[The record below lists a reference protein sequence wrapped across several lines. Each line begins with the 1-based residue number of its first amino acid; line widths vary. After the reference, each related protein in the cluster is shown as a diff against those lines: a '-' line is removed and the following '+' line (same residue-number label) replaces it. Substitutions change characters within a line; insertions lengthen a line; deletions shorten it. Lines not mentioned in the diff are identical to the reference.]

1 MVIRLHLNESPYGVP
16 DDILRKA
23 LDPAGLDVNRY
34 PQRERTALLRELY
47 AAYASRGAGEIALS
61 ADQVVATNGAD
72 EAIDITVL
80 ALRPRIEQVV
90 ILPPTFSEYPR
101 AARLAGVKVT
111 GVPLVESS
119 PAAGQAARE
128 TAGRREPGRGEVGR
142 GAAAGRGGP
151 GCAIDLDR
159 LTEACRRTPS
169 LVFICS
175 PNNPTGGLLAAR
187 EALQALTSLPTPA
200 WVAVDE
206 AYWEFA
212 GTTLLPELGRHPN
225 LIILRT
231 MSKAFCLAGIRL
243 GYALAS
249 PELARALNRTRMVF
263 NIDSMTAAV
272 AVAALREPGYV
283 REVVTRVVEGRR
295 HLIERLSALPG
306 VTPYPS
312 RANFVFCRVP
322 RPATEVVRAM
332 EERGVLVR
340 HYPKEPT
347 LSHHIRISV
356 GTPEETGRCLEALQ
370 ESIRSEQPAAQL
382 PSHHLP
388 GGRRGW
394 SRRTS

>member
-1 MVIRLHLNESPYGVP
+1 MVIRLHLNESPYEVP
-16 DDILRKA
+16 GNILRKA
-23 LDPAGLDVNRY
+23 LDPAGLEMNRY
-34 PQRERTALLRELY
+34 PRRERTALLRELY
-47 AAYASRGAGEIALS
+47 AAYASRGAGGVAPS
-61 ADQVVATNGAD
+61 ADQVVPTNGAD

-101 AARLAGVKVT
+101 AAHVAGVKVT
-111 GVPLVESS
+111 EVPLVESA
-119 PAAGQAARE
+119 PAAGE
-128 TAGRREPGRGEVGR
+128 AGRAAADRGEGGR
-142 GAAAGRGGP
+142 GASAGCGEAGY
-151 GCAIDLDR
+151 AIDLDR
-159 LTEACRRTPS
+159 LTEACRRAPS

-187 EALQALTSLPTPA
+187 DALQVLASLRTPV

-206 AYWEFA
+206 AYWEFS
-212 GTTLLPELGRHPN
+212 GTTLLPDLRLHPN

-249 PELARALNRTRMVF
+249 PELARTLDRTRMVF

-272 AVAALREPGYV
+272 AAEALRESGYV
-283 REVVTRVVEGRR
+283 REVVARVVEGRR
-295 HLIERLSALPG
+295 RLIEGLSALPG

-312 RANFVFCRVP
+312 RANFVLCRVP
-322 RPATEVVRAM
+322 RPAAEVVRAM

-340 HYPKEPT
+340 HYPKEPA

-356 GTPEETGRCLEALQ
+356 GTPEETGRCLEALR
-370 ESIRSEQPAAQL
+370 ESIG
-382 PSHHLP
+382 P
-388 GGRRGW
+388 G
-394 SRRTS
+394 